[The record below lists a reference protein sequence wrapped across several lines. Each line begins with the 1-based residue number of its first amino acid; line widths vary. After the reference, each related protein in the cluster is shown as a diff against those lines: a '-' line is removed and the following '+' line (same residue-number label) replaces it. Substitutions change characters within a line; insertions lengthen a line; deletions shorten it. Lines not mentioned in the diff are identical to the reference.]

1 MRPSFASTKARPV
14 PEAHR
19 SNFNHLVYDIAWF
32 GVLNGSAIAFVAV
45 YAARLGADAFQLG
58 LLNAVPALV
67 ILTFAL
73 PAGSWLRD
81 KPVGRATVL
90 TSIGQRWFYLVWVF
104 LPLLFVPSGQI
115 TALLV
120 TTLLM
125 SIPGT
130 ALAISFNAL
139 FAAAV
144 PPEWRAQVAGARN
157 AAFALSSIAVTLACG
172 FLLDALPFPLGYQVV
187 FFIGF
192 VGAMMSTV
200 HLAYIKV
207 DDRPRASTKMLV
219 RLRDWAQPGI
229 DQMWTSA
236 RTMVGLRFLSRRQE
250 RGGSPRSSLVPLRDH
265 RYQGVLLIVFA
276 LHLTLYLAVPLFP
289 LMMVSEIGLSD
300 SEIGWGN
307 SLFYVAIFLGS
318 LRLHSVNERLGY
330 RKTIALGLM
339 IISFYPTFLAMAEN
353 VWLFLAASLAG
364 GLGWSLVGGALGNYV
379 LAETPDDKRP
389 AYLAWY
395 NMALQA
401 GILGGSLLAPVLAG
415 FWSIPAA
422 LLFAAAARFVTGV
435 FIWRGSEAAGE
446 KPIPSKQAS
455 D

>member
-1 MRPSFASTKARPV
+1 MERSLVSTRARPV
-14 PEAHR
+14 PEEHR
-19 SNFNHLVYDIAWF
+19 SNFNHLVFDIAWF
-32 GVLNGSAIAFVAV
+32 GVLNGSAIAFAAV
-45 YAARLGADAFQLG
+45 YAARLGADAAQLG
-58 LLNAVPALV
+58 LLNALPAMVVL
-67 ILTFAL
+67 LFAL
-73 PAGSWLRD
+73 PAGRWLKS

-90 TSIGQRWFYLVWVF
+90 TAIGQRWFYLVWVF

-144 PPEWRAQVAGARN
+144 PPEWRAQVAGVRN
-157 AAFALSSIAVTLACG
+157 AAFALTSIAVTLACG

-192 VGAMMSTV
+192 VGAFMSTV
-200 HLAYIKV
+200 HLVYVRV
-207 DDRPRASTKMLV
+207 DDRPRPPAKAMT

-229 DQMWTSA
+229 GLLWSSV

-250 RGGSPRSSLVPLRDH
+250 PGQPPSLSLMAIRDPAY
-265 RYQGVLLIVFA
+265 RRVLIEVLA

-289 LMMVSEIGLSD
+289 LMLVTEIGLSD
-300 SEIGWGN
+300 TEIGWGN
-307 SLFYVAIFLGS
+307 SLFYVAIFAGS
-318 LRLHSVNERLGY
+318 LRLHAISERLGH
-330 RKTIALGLM
+330 RRAIGFGLM
-339 IISFYPTFLAMAEN
+339 IIALYPFLLSQATD
-353 VWLFLAASLAG
+353 VRLFLLASICG

-379 LAETPDDKRP
+379 LEETPEDKRP

-401 GILGGSLLAPVLAG
+401 GILAGSLLAPGLADL
-415 FWSIPAA
+415 WSLSVA
-422 LLFAAAARFVTGV
+422 LLIAAAARFLTGII
-435 FIWRGSEAAGE
+435 IWRTPAVRSG
-446 KPIPSKQAS
+446 
-455 D
+455 